1 MFLFTHNFELSST
14 TFECK
19 LFLSVLLSVDCNI
32 ILEMKTKHLDI
43 DLLNILYRNRTHW
56 LNIPLESDLKS

>member
-43 DLLNILYRNRTHW
+43 DLLYNNKTH
-56 LNIPLESDLKS
+56 